1 MSPDKSTIDPVQL
14 VNLDQLR
21 VIHFPHPVLM
31 ARCGEVT
38 RVDAQL
44 REWISQMQAL
54 VATHE
59 GLGLAANQV
68 GLPYRIFVTQDEV
81 YINPVIKNMTGG
93 WTEHVEGC
101 LSLPGV
107 HINVKRHKKVKLQA
121 YNLAGEEINATLTGM
136 KARVIQHEVDHLDG
150 LMFFN
155 RVDPDLYMNLGMVAK
170 IGVLEGNFAE
180 AMSSGAYDIQ
190 AEMKQQMKLRSERT
204 DYDISIAKE
213 DEELDKLL
221 ADESAETAMA
231 EQSEVLVSE
240 V

>member
-1 MSPDKSTIDPVQL
+1 MSPDKPTIDPVQL

-31 ARCGEVT
+31 AQCGEVT

-44 REWISQMQAL
+44 RDWISQMQAL
-54 VATHE
+54 VAQNE

-81 YINPVIKNMTGG
+81 YINPVVKNMTGG
-93 WTEHVEGC
+93 WTEHPEGC

-107 HINVKRHKKVKLQA
+107 YINVKRHKKVKLQA
-121 YNLAGEEINATLTGM
+121 YNLQGEEINVTVSGM
-136 KARVIQHEVDHLDG
+136 KARVVQHEVDHLNG

-170 IGVLEGNFAE
+170 IGVLEDDFAKLL
-180 AMSSGAYDIQ
+180 ASGDYDVQ
-190 AEMKQQMKLRSERT
+190 AEMEQQMQLRLART
-204 DYDISIAKE
+204 DWKP
-213 DEELDKLL
+213 DETKSTP
-221 ADESAETAMA
+221 DESAEEPAA
-231 EQSEVLVSE
+231 EEVEVLVP
-240 V
+240 